1 MESIVFMDMAFNQLA
16 ELATFQSLTLTRSF
30 WGIGVMN
37 LTVHPQAQG
46 AQVIEPGVL
55 LFLASDPQNVMII
68 EDIPTR
74 TRDKLTATGVQL
86 KGIAR
91 RRIIVP
97 PLSLPAR
104 LWRYS
109 SGAWTEETDPD
120 TIRQALTNETVY
132 QGFERPQTAE
142 EGMLWLDMT
151 ELGAVYDWGNTLGQ
165 GEVVYDLG
173 AAQLRSKYQNFGWDR
188 FTGSAEDA
196 YLHYAYNNLIA
207 PEDEK
212 RAIPALYAEPSQ
224 HRGLALPW
232 QARFDKLTDLFAD
245 IGEATGLGW
254 DIVPDYANKGW
265 RFTVL
270 EGRDLG
276 APAYATGSPT
286 IGNAVAVIS
295 EEMGNAE
302 QVTRKQRTSGQST
315 TVYVG
320 GSGEDENRLI
330 INVGSEAAGV
340 QRREMWAEAGGVD
353 DVAMLR
359 LYGDNKLAL
368 AAASDTL
375 DADVIDH
382 GACRYGVDY
391 TLGDIVGVAG
401 AGAQMNARVTEA
413 SLTFEGGQ
421 RSVKLTF
428 GNAPVTVGGVLA
440 RWTRMAAR

>member
-16 ELATFQSLTLTRSF
+16 ELTTFQSLTLTRSF

-142 EGMLWLDMT
+142 EGLLWLDMT

-165 GEVVYDLG
+165 GEV
-173 AAQLRSKYQNFGWDR
+173 
-188 FTGSAEDA
+188 
-196 YLHYAYNNLIA
+196 
-207 PEDEK
+207 
-212 RAIPALYAEPSQ
+212 
-224 HRGLALPW
+224 
-232 QARFDKLTDLFAD
+232 
-245 IGEATGLGW
+245 
-254 DIVPDYANKGW
+254 
-265 RFTVL
+265 
-270 EGRDLG
+270 
-276 APAYATGSPT
+276 
-286 IGNAVAVIS
+286 
-295 EEMGNAE
+295 
-302 QVTRKQRTSGQST
+302 
-315 TVYVG
+315 
-320 GSGEDENRLI
+320 
-330 INVGSEAAGV
+330 
-340 QRREMWAEAGGVD
+340 
-353 DVAMLR
+353 
-359 LYGDNKLAL
+359 
-368 AAASDTL
+368 ASC
-375 DADVIDH
+375 H
-382 GACRYGVDY
+382 
-391 TLGDIVGVAG
+391 
-401 AGAQMNARVTEA
+401 
-413 SLTFEGGQ
+413 
-421 RSVKLTF
+421 
-428 GNAPVTVGGVLA
+428 
-440 RWTRMAAR
+440 